1 MSFQDVIA
9 MPLKSFWA
17 LYKQIDRL
25 QAAEDLHTLSVPS
38 FGASKEQV
46 DKFVSNAQKAFGHPV
61 VYDTRQETLDRKG
74 LDKLRKIRYG

>member
-17 LYKQIDRL
+17 LYKQIDRIR
-25 QAAEDLHTLSVPS
+25 ASEDLHTLSVPS

-46 DKFVSNAQKAFGHPV
+46 DKFVLNAQIAF
-61 VYDTRQETLDRKG
+61 
-74 LDKLRKIRYG
+74 

>member
-25 QAAEDLHTLSVPS
+25 QAAEDLHSLYVPS
-38 FGASKEQV
+38 FGASKEQFE
-46 DKFVSNAQKAFGHPV
+46 KFVSNAQKAFGHPII
-61 VYDTRQETLDRKG
+61 YDTRNETLDRQG
-74 LDKLRKIRYG
+74 LEKLRKMRYG